1 LAALQL
7 VDEVSMGR
15 LSGKVALVTGAGSGI
30 GRSAAVLFA
39 REGAQ
44 VVIGN
49 RDERAGAETV
59 RLIRA
64 AGGEAAFLRTDV
76 AKPGDA
82 QKLVDLAVSRYGG
95 LHVAF
100 NNAGTEGRPGPLI
113 EAKDGD
119 YDAVFDVNV
128 RGVWLAL
135 RAEVPA
141 LVKSGGGAIV
151 NNSSVLAVKGFAGAT
166 LYSATKG
173 AVEAMTRS
181 LAVEL
186 VKAKVRVNNLA
197 PGPVATPMTDRFS
210 GGHPEALAALVP
222 IGRIGTPEEQAEAA
236 LFLASDAASFITG
249 QTLTVDG
256 GLSA

>member
-1 LAALQL
+1 
-7 VDEVSMGR
+7 MGR

-30 GRSAAVLFA
+30 GRAAAVLFA
-39 REGAQ
+39 REGAR

-59 RLIRA
+59 ELIRA
-64 AGGEAAFLRTDV
+64 KGGEATFLRTDI

-82 QKLVDLAVSRYGG
+82 QRLVDLAVSRYGG

-100 NNAGTEGRPGPLI
+100 NNASTEGNPGPLI
-113 EAKDGD
+113 EARDGD
-119 YDAVFDVNV
+119 FDVAFDTNV
-128 RGVWLAL
+128 RGTWLAL

-151 NNSSVLAVKGFAGAT
+151 NNTSVIAFKGFAGAT
-166 LYSATKG
+166 LYGATKG

-186 VKAKVRVNNLA
+186 VSAKVRVNNLA
-197 PGPVATPMTDRFS
+197 PGPTATPMADRFT
-210 GGHPEALAALVP
+210 GGNTDALAKMVP
-222 IGRIGTPEEQAEAA
+222 MGRVGTPEEQAEAA

-249 QTLTVDG
+249 QTLVVDG
-256 GLSA
+256 GFTA

>member
-1 LAALQL
+1 
-7 VDEVSMGR
+7 MGR

-30 GRSAAVLFA
+30 GRAAALLFA
-39 REGAQ
+39 REGARL
-44 VVIGN
+44 VIGN

-59 RLIRA
+59 QLIRA
-64 AGGEAAFLRTDV
+64 QGGEAAFLRTDV
-76 AKPGDA
+76 ATPGDA

-100 NNAGTEGRPGPLI
+100 NNAGTEGRNGPLV
-113 EAKDGD
+113 EAKDSD
-119 YDAVFDVNV
+119 YDLVFDTNV

-151 NNSSVLAVKGFAGAT
+151 NNSSVVALKGFAGAT

-173 AVEAMTRS
+173 AVESMTRS

-186 VKAKVRVNNLA
+186 SKAKVRVNNLA
-197 PGPVATPMTDRFS
+197 PGPVATPMAVRFS
-210 GGHPEALAALVP
+210 GGNLDALATLVP
-222 IGRIGTPEEQAEAA
+222 LGRLGTPEEQAEAA

-249 QTLTVDG
+249 QTLVVDG
-256 GLSA
+256 GVTA

>member
-1 LAALQL
+1 
-7 VDEVSMGR
+7 MGR

-30 GRSAAVLFA
+30 GRAAAVLFA

-59 RLIRA
+59 QLIRA
-64 AGGEAAFLRTDV
+64 QGGEAAFLRTDV

-100 NNAGTEGRPGPLI
+100 NNAGTEGRHGPLV

-119 YDAVFDVNV
+119 YDAVFDTNV
-128 RGVWLAL
+128 RGIWLAL

-151 NNSSVLAVKGFAGAT
+151 NNTSVLAFKGFAGAT

-173 AVEAMTRS
+173 AVESMTRS

-186 VKAKVRVNNLA
+186 AKAKVRVNNLA

-210 GGHPEALAALVP
+210 GGHPEALASLVP
-222 IGRIGTPEEQAEAA
+222 IGRIGTPDEQAEAA

-256 GLSA
+256 GFSA

>member
-1 LAALQL
+1 
-7 VDEVSMGR
+7 MGR
-15 LSGKVALVTGAGSGI
+15 LSGRVALVTGAGSGI
-30 GRSAAVLFA
+30 GRAAAVLFA
-39 REGAQ
+39 REGAR

-49 RDERAGAETV
+49 RNERAGAETAE
-59 RLIRA
+59 LIRA
-64 AGGEAAFLRTDV
+64 KGGEATFLRTDI

-100 NNAGTEGRPGPLI
+100 NNAGTEGNPGPLI
-113 EAKDGD
+113 EARDGD
-119 YDAVFDVNV
+119 YDAVFDINV
-128 RGVWLAL
+128 RGTWLAL

-151 NNSSVLAVKGFAGAT
+151 NNSSILATKGFAGAS
-166 LYSATKG
+166 LYAATKG

-197 PGPVATPMTDRFS
+197 PGPVETPMSNRFT
-210 GGHPEALAALVP
+210 GGHPEALASLVP
-222 IGRIGTPEEQAEAA
+222 MGRISTPEEQAEAA
-236 LFLASDAASFITG
+236 LFLASDASSFVTG
-249 QTLTVDG
+249 QTLVVDG
-256 GLSA
+256 GFTI